1 MIKIVDTWVF
11 PLVQMGQLGVVQ
23 DSLVTE
29 RILSD
34 APEGTKLFIATG
46 YFNLTSSY
54 SSTIVNNSVAECNVL
69 MAHPDV
75 RIF

>member
-1 MIKIVDTWVF
+1 
-11 PLVQMGQLGVVQ
+11 MGQLAIEQ

-29 RILSD
+29 RLLSE

-46 YFNLTSSY
+46 YFNLTSKY
-54 SSTIVNNSVAECNVL
+54 LKTIIYNSVAQCQFL

-75 RIF
+75 SGIII